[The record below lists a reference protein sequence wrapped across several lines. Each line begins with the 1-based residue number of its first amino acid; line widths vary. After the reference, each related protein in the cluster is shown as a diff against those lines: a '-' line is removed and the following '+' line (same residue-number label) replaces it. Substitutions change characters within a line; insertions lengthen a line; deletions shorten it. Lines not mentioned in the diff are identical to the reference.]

1 MKIKRRITVV
11 LICFMSVMFLLLCRL
26 IQIQILDTESF
37 TDQNINLI
45 EKSVT
50 QRTQSLTVDNGR
62 GHFTDRN
69 GKEIGEE
76 KYPVLIIFPFLQ
88 IKNDMLEKISHIIGL
103 SRQEIRLQ
111 MKSKNKAFILQRG
124 NIPFQLTVEQM
135 EKVNQLD
142 TLGIVAA
149 EVRLKQTG
157 EVNHLI
163 GDVGENEQEFQKRYG
178 EMKKLSE
185 QTPIGIS
192 GLQQS
197 FDEFLLTD
205 GEAKVLYQVD
215 RQGEPIFGKQAKYT
229 SPGNP
234 FYPVTIQTTLH
245 KTLQRQAEQI
255 INKNGIKKGGLVLLD
270 IKNSEVLAMV
280 SKPSLQMNDRSAYK
294 ATLENQML
302 TPHFPGSVFKTVVAA
317 AAIDQN
323 LVRFNRVFNCNT
335 DLYGE
340 NLPQVMMGSLNF
352 KESFARSCNRTFAV
366 LGDELMQKDRDVL
379 ETYLGALGA
388 SKKVGWKGSVFH
400 TSEFEQLPEEKNAVI
415 WRSEE
420 NKVSR
425 KAIAQTMIGQ
435 KDVRVSPLAIANMM
449 ATIARDGEKLEVK
462 AVKKIVY
469 KNGTDFFTFENH
481 ELTGKQLSY
490 ETVKKLQEL
499 LRGVVTTEKGTGTV
513 FRSLPL
519 NVAGKSGTAQ
529 TGKGEKVNRWFA
541 GYFPYENPRYALVVV
556 DIETDSNKNVVTPVF
571 TELVEAI
578 HRLENEK

>member
-11 LICFMSVMFLLLCRL
+11 LICFMGVMFLLLCRL

-157 EVNHLI
+157 EANHLI

-245 KTLQRQAEQI
+245 KTLQRQAEKI
-255 INKNGIKKGGLVLLD
+255 INENGIKKGGLVLLD

-317 AAIDQN
+317 AVIDQN

-352 KESFARSCNRTFAV
+352 KESFARSCNRTFAL
-366 LGDELMQKDRDVL
+366 LGNELIQKDKEVL
-379 ETYLGALGA
+379 ETYLEALGA
-388 SKKVGWKGSVFH
+388 SKTVGWKGSVFH
-400 TSEFEQLPEEKNAVI
+400 APEFEQLPEEKNAVI

-481 ELTGKQLSY
+481 KLTGKQLSY

-499 LRGVVTTEKGTGTV
+499 LRAVVTAEKGTGTV

>member
-149 EVRLKQTG
+149 EVRLKQMG
-157 EVNHLI
+157 ETNHLI

-245 KTLQRQAEQI
+245 KTLQRQAEKI
-255 INKNGIKKGGLVLLD
+255 INENGIKKGGLVLLD

-317 AAIDQN
+317 AVIDQN

-352 KESFARSCNRTFAV
+352 KESFARSCNRTFAL
-366 LGDELMQKDRDVL
+366 LGNELIQKDREVL
-379 ETYLGALGA
+379 ETYLEALGA
-388 SKKVGWKGSVFH
+388 SKTVGWKGSVFH
-400 TSEFEQLPEEKNAVI
+400 ATEFEQLPEEKNAVI

-481 ELTGKQLSY
+481 KLTGKQLSY

-499 LRGVVTTEKGTGTV
+499 LRAVVTAEKGTGTV

>member
-1 MKIKRRITVV
+1 MIFICIKGETPRLNYNRRGVFYENETENYN
-11 LICFMSVMFLLLCRL
+11 CFNLFYGCDFLLLCRL
-26 IQIQILDTESF
+26 IQIQIIDTESF
-37 TDQNINLI
+37 TDRNINLI

-76 KYPVLIIFPFLQ
+76 KYPVLIVFPFLQ
-88 IKNDMLEKISHIIGL
+88 IKNDMLEKIAHIIGV

-111 MKSKNKAFILQRG
+111 MKNKNQAFILRRE
-124 NIPFQLTVEQM
+124 NTPFQLTLEQM
-135 EKVNQLD
+135 KKVNELD
-142 TLGIVAA
+142 ILGIVAA
-149 EVRLKQTG
+149 EVRLKQMG
-157 EVNHLI
+157 EADHLI

-178 EMKKLSE
+178 EMKKTSK

-234 FYPVTIQTTLH
+234 FYPVTIQTTIH
-245 KTLQRQAEQI
+245 KTLQRRAEKI
-255 INKNGIKKGGLVLLD
+255 IDENGIKKGGLVLLD
-270 IKNSEVLAMV
+270 IKNSEVVAMV
-280 SKPSLQMNDRSAYK
+280 SRPSLQMNDRRIYK

-302 TPHFPGSVFKTVVAA
+302 IPHFPGSVFKTVVAA
-317 AAIDQN
+317 AGIDEN
-323 LVRFNRVFNCNT
+323 LVRFNRTFNCNT

-366 LGDELMQKDRDVL
+366 LGGELMQKDREVL
-379 ETYLGALGA
+379 ETYLEALGA
-388 SKKVGWKGSVFH
+388 REKVGWKGSVFH
-400 TSEFEQLPEEKNAVI
+400 TPEFEQLPEEKSAII
-415 WRSEE
+415 WGSEE
-420 NKVSR
+420 NKDSR
-425 KAIAQTMIGQ
+425 KAIAQTMVGQ

-449 ATIARDGEKLEVK
+449 ATIARGGEKMEVK

-469 KNGTDFFTFENH
+469 KNGTDF
-481 ELTGKQLSY
+481 Y
-490 ETVKKLQEL
+490 
-499 LRGVVTTEKGTGTV
+499 
-513 FRSLPL
+513 
-519 NVAGKSGTAQ
+519 
-529 TGKGEKVNRWFA
+529 
-541 GYFPYENPRYALVVV
+541 
-556 DIETDSNKNVVTPVF
+556 I
-571 TELVEAI
+571 
-578 HRLENEK
+578 

>member
-1 MKIKRRITVV
+1 MKIKRRIIIV
-11 LICFMSVMFLLLCRL
+11 LICFMCVIFLLLCRL
-26 IQIQILDTESF
+26 IQIQIIDTESF
-37 TDQNINLI
+37 TDRNINLI

-76 KYPVLIIFPFLQ
+76 KYPVLIVFPFLQ
-88 IKNDMLEKISHIIGL
+88 IKNDMLEKIAHIIGV

-111 MKSKNKAFILQRG
+111 MKNKNQAFILRKE
-124 NIPFQLTVEQM
+124 NTPFQLTLEQM
-135 EKVNQLD
+135 KKVNQLD
-142 TLGIVAA
+142 ILGIVAA
-149 EVRLKQTG
+149 EVRLKQMG
-157 EVNHLI
+157 EANHLI

-178 EMKKLSE
+178 EMKKTSK

-234 FYPVTIQTTLH
+234 FYPVTIQTTIH
-245 KTLQRQAEQI
+245 KTLQRRAEKI
-255 INKNGIKKGGLVLLD
+255 IDENGIKKGGLVLLD

-280 SKPSLQMNDRSAYK
+280 SRPSLQMNDRRIYK
-294 ATLENQML
+294 STLENQML

-317 AAIDQN
+317 AVIDEN
-323 LVRFNRVFNCNT
+323 LVRFNRTFNCNT

-366 LGDELMQKDRDVL
+366 LGDELMQKDREVL
-379 ETYLGALGA
+379 ETYLEALGA
-388 SKKVGWKGSVFH
+388 SEKVGWKGSVFH
-400 TSEFEQLPEEKNAVI
+400 TPEFEQLPEEKSAII
-415 WRSEE
+415 WGSEE
-420 NKVSR
+420 NKDSR
-425 KAIAQTMIGQ
+425 KAIAQTMVGQ

-449 ATIARDGEKLEVK
+449 ATIARGGEKMEVK

-469 KNGTDFFTFENH
+469 KNGTDFFAFENH
-481 ELTGKQLSY
+481 KLNGKQLSY
-490 ETVKKLQEL
+490 ETMKKLQQL
-499 LRGVVTTEKGTGTV
+499 LRAVVTMEKGTGTA

-519 NVAGKSGTAQ
+519 TVAGKSGTAQ
-529 TGKGEKVNRWFA
+529 TGKGERVNRWFA

-556 DIETDSNKNVVTPVF
+556 DIETDSNENVVTPVF
-571 TELVEAI
+571 AEMVEEI
-578 HRLENEK
+578 HQLEIEK